1 MQMTARAK
9 DDWMFEEPTVAEE
22 EREAAARHSM
32 AHALA
37 EHVRSALPLASVLVV
52 ARGPGVPTGVLASED
67 PQLQSRELDGVI
79 LAEILAGAHD
89 DRVAVALTRLVL
101 GDSDV
106 VEHAVARDRAGNVVG
121 VIAVRT
127 ASRVS
132 NTWLRT
138 VLSRAASSI
147 AAWIGFDV
155 AWPPQT
161 LLEAIDEPAL
171 AHEGGIVLVANTALA
186 QALGREPSEL
196 IGMPAARITQRL
208 LPVRTCSLVVGG
220 RPRNAI
226 IFSDRRSQSPFE
238 TSVMTCLDRVIAERY
253 AFLRQT
259 TRISIERRDSATI
272 MAPASEVEDLVTLAL
287 LDMVATFTTTSP
299 ANHVRCSVTRDQ
311 PWVVLEMVA
320 TGTLANG
327 PDLEHLGSV
336 ICASRV
342 RSLGGQFFLDSSRV
356 EMRVLRI
363 TLPIEA

>member
-1 MQMTARAK
+1 MY
-9 DDWMFEEPTVAEE
+9 EEPTVAEE
-22 EREAAARHSM
+22 EREAAARQSM
-32 AHALA
+32 ARALA

-52 ARGPGVPTGVLASED
+52 ARGPGVPTGVLVSED
-67 PQLQSRELDGVI
+67 PQLQSRELDGVV
-79 LAEILAGAHD
+79 LAEILSGAHD

-106 VEHAVARDRAGNVVG
+106 VEHAVARDPAGNVVG

-132 NTWLRT
+132 STWLRT
-138 VLSRAASSI
+138 VLARAANSI
-147 AAWIGFDV
+147 AAWLAFDV

-161 LLEAIDEPAL
+161 LLEAIEEPAL
-171 AHEGGIVLVANTALA
+171 AHDGGIVLVANTALA
-186 QALGREPSEL
+186 HALGREPSEL
-196 IGMPAARITQRL
+196 IGMPAARIMQRL
-208 LPVRTCSLVVGG
+208 MPLRTCSLVVGG

-226 IFSDRRSQSPFE
+226 IFAERETPPVE
-238 TSVMTCLDRVIAERY
+238 TSVLACLDRVIAERY
-253 AFLRQT
+253 ALVRQT
-259 TRISIERRDSATI
+259 TRISVERRDGSTI
-272 MAPASEVEDLVTLAL
+272 MAHGPEVEELVTLAL
-287 LDMVATFTTTSP
+287 LDTVATFTTSSP
-299 ANHVRCSVTRDQ
+299 ANHVRCSVVREQ

-342 RSLGGQFFLDSSRV
+342 RALGGQFFLDSSRV
-356 EMRVLRI
+356 ETRVLRI